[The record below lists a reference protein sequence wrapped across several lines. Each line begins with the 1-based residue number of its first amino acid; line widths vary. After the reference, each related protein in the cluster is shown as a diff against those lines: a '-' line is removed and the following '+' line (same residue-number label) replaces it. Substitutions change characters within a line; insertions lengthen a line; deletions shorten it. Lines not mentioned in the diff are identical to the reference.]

1 LNITCIVQKNSPTA
15 QKIKSNRSDLE
26 ELVERMADLL
36 DPLQKA
42 LGNQN
47 EDDISA
53 GLKDD
58 LVRFKRCVLPIY
70 NYVSGD

>member
-1 LNITCIVQKNSPTA
+1 
-15 QKIKSNRSDLE
+15 
-26 ELVERMADLL
+26 VERMADLL
-36 DPLQKA
+36 DPVQKA

-58 LVRFKRCVLPIY
+58 LVRFQRCVLPIY
-70 NYVSGD
+70 NHVSGG